1 MNRFMEKNNIP
12 LSLMLEN
19 AKADIF
25 KNFQETVNKTNLP
38 AYLMEGIIIE
48 LLSQIKEQKN
58 RELLNDIQLMNK
70 EEVVEEGEKVNG

>member
-1 MNRFMEKNNIP
+1 MEKNNIP